1 MQSTRM
7 PAMNGN
13 EDNSSITLE
22 EFVETLPKVELH
34 AHLNGCIRES
44 TLFELAAERNV
55 TLSNHHFCQSDTF
68 SYSPGSMYNIRPRSL
83 QDCFNMFAE
92 IPKCVNDLVSLRR
105 ITSEALDDFA
115 FHHVAYLEL
124 RSTPKRLLRDYQQT
138 NETEICTKKEYVEAI
153 VSVMKEFERLE
164 QTRFKQEKI
173 NDANPRL
180 PLVPRF
186 IVSVDRSASI
196 NDALE
201 HVQLAIDMY
210 QSDNEYVVGVDLGG
224 NPTKN
229 DFQDYEP
236 AFRLARNA
244 GLKVTIHCGE
254 VPCGESAK
262 DENEKL
268 ARAYQEAE
276 AVLRFRPDRLG
287 HALLL
292 PDSLQSTLDGSHI
305 AIETCPTSNVMTLE
319 LATSFHGN
327 LIEGL
332 KCHPRLGHWLQSE
345 YPISVSTDDSG
356 VFHTDPT
363 KELLL
368 LAIAYNLNEAT
379 LKKIVLQSM
388 DHAFCDDKTRERLKE
403 AMSAKVAS

>member
-1 MQSTRM
+1 M
-7 PAMNGN
+7 
-13 EDNSSITLE
+13 
-22 EFVETLPKVELH
+22 ELH

-55 TLSNHHFCQSDTF
+55 TLSDHHFCQSDTF
-68 SYSPGSMYNIRPRSL
+68 SSSPGSMYNVRPRSL

-115 FHHVAYLEL
+115 CHHVAYLEL
-124 RSTPKRLLRDYQQT
+124 RSTPKRLKRDYQQT
-138 NETEICTKKEYVEAI
+138 HETKICTKKEYIETI
-153 VSVMKEFERLE
+153 VSVMKEFELRE
-164 QTRFKQEKI
+164 QARFEQETI
-173 NDANPRL
+173 NDASPRL
-180 PLVPRF
+180 PLIPRF

-196 NDALE
+196 DDAME
-201 HVQLAIDMY
+201 HVQLAIGMY
-210 QSDNEYVVGVDLGG
+210 QSGNEYIVGVDLGG

-229 DFQDYEP
+229 DFRDYES
-236 AFRLARNA
+236 AFRLARDA

-254 VPCGESAK
+254 VPCGESTN
-262 DENEKL
+262 DEDEKL
-268 ARAYQEAE
+268 AKAFREAQ

-332 KCHPRLGHWLQSE
+332 KCHPRLGHWLESD

-368 LAIAYNLNEAT
+368 LAVAYNLNEVT
-379 LKKIVLQSM
+379 LKKIAVQSM

-403 AMSAKVAS
+403 AMNTNLAR